1 MGHCDV
7 TRTRLIHKKI
17 QRTNNWVHSLAQ
29 IGTRTFLLQK
39 SKTAISRLVFIGS
52 NNSVGKQAKLKE
64 ITGNNSNF
72 FKRKKQKNHRTNSE
86 MCGAE
91 GASGLGSTFFFPHLL
106 CFLKTRKVNHTHSFT
121 SEEKIRTSFS
131 FRFFFSFLP
140 GSSKIPARNPILA
153 EVDCLPEY
161 FFSFR

>member
-52 NNSVGKQAKLKE
+52 NNSVGKQAKLKD

-72 FKRKKQKNHRTNSE
+72 FKRKKQKITGPIQKCVEQRALP
-86 MCGAE
+86 GWVQ
-91 GASGLGSTFFFPHLL
+91 LFFFPHLL

-131 FRFFFSFLP
+131 FRFFFFV
-140 GSSKIPARNPILA
+140 SSGQLEN
-153 EVDCLPEY
+153 
-161 FFSFR
+161 SG